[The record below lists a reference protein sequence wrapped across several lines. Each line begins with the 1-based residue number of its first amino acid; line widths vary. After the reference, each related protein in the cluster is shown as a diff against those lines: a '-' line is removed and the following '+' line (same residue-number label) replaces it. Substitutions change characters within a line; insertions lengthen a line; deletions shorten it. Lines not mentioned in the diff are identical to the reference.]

1 MTKSLLFDPFDV
13 NESSRIDTTNNVPE
27 ELQFLTMTPS
37 LEVTKLE
44 DPDISG
50 CLTPM
55 FSLLRQPNC
64 TTLATRPRKSN
75 FTPSYDFHA
84 LQA

>member
-1 MTKSLLFDPFDV
+1 MTKSLLFDPLGV
-13 NESSRIDTTNNVPE
+13 NESSRIDTTNNVSE

-50 CLTPM
+50 CLAPM
-55 FSLLRQPNC
+55 FSFLRQPNC
-64 TTLATRPRKSN
+64 RTLTTRPRKSN

>member
-1 MTKSLLFDPFDV
+1 MTKSLLFDPFGV
-13 NESSRIDTTNNVPE
+13 NESSRIDTTNNVSE
-27 ELQFLTMTPS
+27 ALQYLTMIPS
-37 LEVTKLE
+37 LEGTKLE

-55 FSLLRQPNC
+55 FPFLRQLNC
-64 TTLATRPRKSN
+64 TTLTTRPRKSN